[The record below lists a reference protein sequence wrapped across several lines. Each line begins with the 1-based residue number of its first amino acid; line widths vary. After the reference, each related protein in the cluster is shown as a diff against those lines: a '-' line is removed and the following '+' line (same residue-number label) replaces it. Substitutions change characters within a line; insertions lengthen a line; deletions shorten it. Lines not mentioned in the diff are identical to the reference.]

1 MWHIKTDTDL
11 YRDSAQIYVYP
22 KAIINTD
29 LRIFAGTD
37 INNATEVVEGN
48 YTVSIGA
55 PLRVPISSG
64 VLVLS
69 DLINST
75 EFAHVTLWYQVVGEP
90 YKWFERPFMGKKVG
104 LYYATLVALP
114 ICAFIS
120 ILLVF
125 SGICCV
131 PFSMT
136 GCCLFTGLSSL
147 AGFIIALIVVL
158 IVILIALLSF
168 LLLII
173 IPIVVGIPVG
183 VLIGFPTLII
193 AALFFVSASIITLTC
208 CIYFSC
214 VAHGLRQRPK
224 QKPYRLPVVEKKKIA
239 KFNVSDVSTP
249 VCS

>member
-1 MWHIKTDTDL
+1 M
-11 YRDSAQIYVYP
+11 
-22 KAIINTD
+22 
-29 LRIFAGTD
+29 
-37 INNATEVVEGN
+37 
-48 YTVSIGA
+48 
-55 PLRVPISSG
+55 
-64 VLVLS
+64 S

-75 EFAHVTLWYQVVGEP
+75 EFAHFTFGYQVVGEP

-114 ICAFIS
+114 IAIFFA
-120 ILLVF
+120 LF
-125 SGICCV
+125 GICCV

-136 GCCLFTGLSSL
+136 GCCLFTGLCSL
-147 AGFIIALIVVL
+147 AGLIIALIVVL

-168 LLLII
+168 LLLVI
-173 IPIVVGIPVG
+173 IPIVVGIPIG
-183 VLIGFPTLII
+183 VVIGFPTLII

-224 QKPYRLPVVEKKKIA
+224 QNPYRPPAVEKKKIA
-239 KFNVSDVSTP
+239 KFDVSDVSTP